1 MISIK
6 TETYDVNDSI
16 QFSINQIMGSI
27 DEPIIFT
34 TDSPSST
41 GKY

>member
-1 MISIK
+1 MITTKIQI
-6 TETYDVNDSI
+6 YDVNDSI

-34 TDSPSST
+34 AESGCT
-41 GKY
+41 GKD